1 MTTTSIMN
9 DLFSTNDRGMFI
21 NVMLDDIADAYGV
34 GIDDAEAFI
43 DALVKLGII
52 VEDPYGDLYDIEE
65 RAEAQIADLLAEE
78 EEREYRREAMNVYCS
93 QM

>member
-1 MTTTSIMN
+1 MTSIMN
-9 DLFSTNDRGMFI
+9 ELFETNNRGMFI
-21 NVMLDDIADAYGV
+21 NVVLDDIADKYNV
-34 GIDDAEAFI
+34 GIDDAEVFI
-43 DALVKLGII
+43 DTLVKLGII

-65 RAEAQIADLLAEE
+65 RVEAQIADLLAEE